1 MPNRSIHSSLIKV
14 NVNLENFQSTDCL
27 VAVDFSKAFDRIDR
41 DFLFLL
47 FEAIGIDERT
57 LKLIKIINGSTVAF
71 LDING
76 FLSLRIKMENGVR
89 QVCILSALLFDLAIE
104 PLLLFI
110 SESQGVQSDSMFK
123 VISYAD
129 DLTCCIKRESFDA
142 LMTTLNS
149 CSEVTN
155 LTLNRDKTEILCHG
169 EMLNGVAK
177 VETAKILGVIFKIG
191 NSNLDMNSMLTGAN
205 KSRMYCNKYDSF
217 LARAKNIETFMQK
230 LIHQVRH
237 KTALKNQLEQIDNI
251 FVDAI
256 WLGRKH
262 NLNKVFY
269 KNLGLQRILL

>member
-76 FLSLRIKMENGVR
+76 FLSLQIKMENGVR
-89 QVCILSALLFDLAIE
+89 QGCILSALLFDLAIE

-149 CSEVTN
+149 FSEVTN
-155 LTLNRDKTEILCHG
+155 LTLNHDKTENLCHG

-191 NSNLDMNSMLTGAN
+191 NCNLDMNSMLTGAN

-262 NLNKVFY
+262 NLNEVFY